1 LFCRFYGTK
10 IPIETLIQSG
20 ALNKKLTYQRGHPIF
35 NEYLAYKAAGV
46 RAGKDSVAYKTKF
59 RELKAT
65 NPPDK
70 HEQLAPLA
78 ARASESAK
86 RYVSL
91 PSRRL

>member
-10 IPIETLIQSG
+10 TLIENLIQRG
-20 ALNKKLTYQRGHPIF
+20 ALNKKLIYQRGHPIF
-35 NEYLAYKAAGV
+35 NDYLAYKAAGV
-46 RAGKDSVAYKTKF
+46 RAGKDSVVYKTKL
-59 RELKAT
+59 RELEAT

-78 ARASESAK
+78 ASASESAK

-91 PSRRL
+91 PSTRL